1 MTDRLSD
8 LLLGARAGL
17 VATAAMSLLMLAA
30 RAAGLTGRLPPARL
44 ADEVTEE
51 LPPAGQPTRE
61 QRNALAAMLHFGFGA
76 ALGGLFG
83 LATSGLRRIG
93 ASTALGVGFGTAVYA
108 ISYLG
113 WMPALNIL
121 PPATEDRPGRSI
133 TMLLGHWLFGGV
145 LGALVA
151 LGDERR
157 QFAAKARHR
166 FG

>member
-8 LLLGARAGL
+8 LLVGARAGL

-30 RAAGLTGRLPPARL
+30 RAAGLTGRLPPARI
-44 ADEVTEE
+44 ADEATKE
-51 LPPAGQPTRE
+51 LPPAGRPSRG
-61 QRNALAAMLHFGFGA
+61 QRDALGAILHFGFGA
-76 ALGGLFG
+76 ALGALFG
-83 LATSGLRRIG
+83 LTTSGLRRVG
-93 ASTALGVGFGTAVYA
+93 ASTALGIGFGTVVYA

-113 WMPALNIL
+113 WIPALNIL

-157 QFAAKARHR
+157 EVASRARHR

>member
-1 MTDRLSD
+1 MGDRLND

-30 RAAGLTGRLPPARL
+30 RAAGLTGRLPPEKI
-44 ADEVTEE
+44 ADKATEQ
-51 LPPAGQPTRE
+51 LPPSGQPSRD
-61 QRNALAAMLHFGFGA
+61 QRDALAAALHFGVGA
-76 ALGGLFG
+76 ALGALFG

-93 ASTALGVGFGTAVYA
+93 VSAALGVGFGTAVYA
-108 ISYLG
+108 TSYLG
-113 WMPALNIL
+113 WMPALNIM
-121 PPATEDRPGRSI
+121 PPATDDRPGRSI

-157 QFAAKARHR
+157 ELAVRVRNR